1 MGPSPSS
8 TQADVHCKLGL
19 ALGFFR
25 PLSAWDLQCPR
36 FHNLS
41 ECPCPKP
48 LQQHAVGG
56 GGGVVEDP
64 EVPAECM
71 CKTDGGTADP
81 VFELKVRVEQMEA
94 LVNELNTN
102 VRKLTTTIGAL
113 NKATDV
119 TVKLENDQKAAG
131 ARAKKTVDLTAPE
144 VAQEKGNKKR
154 KHAVIEGAQERHGD

>member
-1 MGPSPSS
+1 M
-8 TQADVHCKLGL
+8 
-19 ALGFFR
+19 
-25 PLSAWDLQCPR
+25 
-36 FHNLS
+36 
-41 ECPCPKP
+41 
-48 LQQHAVGG
+48 
-56 GGGVVEDP
+56 EDP

-119 TVKLENDQKAAG
+119 TVKLEDDQKAAG
-131 ARAKKTVDLTAPE
+131 ARAKKTVDLTAPG
-144 VAQEKGNKKR
+144 AGGGTRKGNKKR